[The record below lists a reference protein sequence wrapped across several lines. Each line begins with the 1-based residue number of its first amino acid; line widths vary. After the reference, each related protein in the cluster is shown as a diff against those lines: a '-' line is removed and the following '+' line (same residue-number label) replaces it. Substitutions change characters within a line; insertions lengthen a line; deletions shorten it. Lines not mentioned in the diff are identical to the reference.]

1 MTQEQ
6 SAERGDSPA
15 EDSED
20 RQIRTDDYG
29 DGDAAVGRGTSPSI
43 APQRGASR
51 SAGGALEEG
60 LADAERTYNGTG
72 GESDD
77 GGSGSGDNT
86 DSAEGADGGSGEGG
100 DADDRSADGTTGHDS
115 HDSTGG
121 TRPPKRREVITARA
135 AATFEPVGRS
145 VATARAFVRDTL
157 QGWGLGE
164 IVDDAVVL
172 TSELV
177 TNAVVHAGTAAE
189 VLCLRDGEG
198 VRVEVVDRYPER
210 ELPLQDP
217 GQVLGSPDREG
228 GRGLLLCAA
237 LASRWGVDYTAAD
250 KRVWFRLDL
259 PERPVGTSAAG
270 PALPDSAL
278 PVADHRVHVA
288 VIQIDRSGAVAAWNE
303 DAEQLFGYPAEQ
315 VVGKPLNDLAAWPHT
330 PGTST
335 GIAEAL
341 QLSRWEGSYG
351 VRGADGRTIPVY
363 ASHLRVRDSDGEPS
377 TVCLLVR
384 DHERAVLQ
392 STLRS
397 PVGDSGGRRQESSE
411 SATADPFEVF
421 IGSPA
426 PDDLDSL
433 LQRTVERARDMLDGD
448 AAYLLLATDDE
459 TELEVRASTGL
470 PSARQ
475 RFARVPVEA
484 GSGRYGSARMPSVH
498 EDLTAVPGAV
508 PLLDGTGMRSVV
520 TVPLKVEGRLT
531 GSLGVATEAPGRY
544 TNEEAL
550 RLQFAAD
557 RIALAVERARLTE
570 LERLRRGSL
579 SFLVEASDLL
589 AGTLDRDQTLALMA
603 QMTVPTLA
611 TWCAVYTV
619 SEPGSDPK
627 LSYVLHE
634 DEDRIDTLKALL
646 SKVDAPEPVPT
657 PGARVWTAPADAAHG
672 AALHTSLR
680 GAVLGEDQ
688 SFTPGATRATAA
700 AVGGETVV
708 LPLVARNRVIG
719 MLTLGKPADE
729 RFRQEIL
736 ELAEDVS
743 RRAALALDNAR
754 LYSER
759 TAISQ
764 SLQRSLLPPELPEV
778 TGGVEAEVIY
788 RAAGEGNEVGGDFY
802 DLFEIRDGTYGFAI
816 GDVCGTGPEAAS
828 VTGLA
833 RHALRLL
840 AREGLGGPAVLERL
854 NTAILDEGSR
864 SRFLT
869 LLYGEMRPQDDG
881 SAELKIVCA
890 GHPLP
895 LRLRQD
901 GSVESAADPQPLLGV
916 IDDLELYEQ
925 TITLDPGDIL
935 LCVTDGVTERR
946 EGTRMLGDEGLINV
960 LTTCTGLTAGAVAA
974 RIMRAVERFANT
986 APSDDMAI
994 LSMRV
999 PEQ

>member
-1 MTQEQ
+1 M
-6 SAERGDSPA
+6 
-15 EDSED
+15 
-20 RQIRTDDYG
+20 
-29 DGDAAVGRGTSPSI
+29 
-43 APQRGASR
+43 
-51 SAGGALEEG
+51 
-60 LADAERTYNGTG
+60 
-72 GESDD
+72 
-77 GGSGSGDNT
+77 
-86 DSAEGADGGSGEGG
+86 
-100 DADDRSADGTTGHDS
+100 
-115 HDSTGG
+115 
-121 TRPPKRREVITARA
+121 ITARA
-135 AATFEPVGRS
+135 AASFDPVGRS
-145 VATARAFVRDTL
+145 VATARSFVRDTL
-157 QGWGLGE
+157 QGWGFAD

-177 TNAVVHAGTAAE
+177 TNAVVHAGTSAD
-189 VLCLRDGEG
+189 VLCLRTEDG
-198 VRVEVVDRYPER
+198 VRIEVADRYPER
-210 ELPLQDP
+210 EIPLQAAA
-217 GQVLGSPDREG
+217 VNMGSPDREG
-228 GRGLLLCAA
+228 GRGLQLCAA
-237 LASRWGVDYTAAD
+237 LAAGWGVEYTPTH
-250 KRVWFRLDL
+250 KQVWFQLDL
-259 PERPVGTSAAG
+259 PDRPVGTRAAG
-270 PALPDSAL
+270 PSLPADLL
-278 PVADHRVHVA
+278 PLADGRVRVA
-288 VIQIDRSGAVAAWNE
+288 VVQIDRAGAISAWSE
-303 DAEQLFGYPAEQ
+303 DAEELFGYAAEQ
-315 VVGKPLNDLAAWPHT
+315 VIGKPLTDLAAWPHT

-351 VRGADGRTIPVY
+351 LRGANGRVTPVY
-363 ASHLRVRDSDGEPS
+363 ASHLRVRDTGGEPS

-392 STLRS
+392 TPLRV
-397 PVGDSGGRRQESSE
+397 PAAD
-411 SATADPFEVF
+411 SATHSEGGQATDPFEVF

-426 PDDLDSL
+426 PDDLDGL

-448 AAYLLLATDDE
+448 SAFLLLATDDE

-484 GSGRYGSARMPSVH
+484 GPGRYGSARMPAVH
-498 EDLTAVPGAV
+498 DDLTAVPGAV
-508 PLLDGTGMRSVV
+508 PLLSGTGMRSVV

-531 GSLGVATEAPGRY
+531 GSLGVAAESPARY
-544 TNEEAL
+544 SNEEAL

-557 RIALAVERARLTE
+557 RIALAVESARLGE

-611 TWCAVYTV
+611 TWCAVYTIADQA
-619 SEPGSDPK
+619 SDPY

-634 DEDRIDTLKALL
+634 DEERIDGLKALL
-646 SKVDAPEPVPT
+646 SKIAPPDPVPT
-657 PGARVWTAPADAAHG
+657 PGARVWSAPAEAAHE
-672 AALHTSLR
+672 AALRTSMRSLGR
-680 GAVLGEDQ
+680 GE
-688 SFTPGATRATAA
+688 PATVSSGIGTTLATAS

-719 MLTLGKPADE
+719 MLTLGKPTDE
-729 RFRQEIL
+729 HFRQEIL
-736 ELAEDVS
+736 ELAEDLS
-743 RRAALALDNAR
+743 RRAALALDNSR

-759 TAISQ
+759 MAISQ
-764 SLQRSLLPPELPEV
+764 SLQRSLLPPELPVIE
-778 TGGVEAEVIY
+778 GVEVEVIY

-802 DLFEIRDGTYGFAI
+802 DVFPIRDGAYGFAI
-816 GDVCGTGPEAAS
+816 GDVCGTGPEAAA

-840 AREGLGGPAVLERL
+840 AREGFGGPAVLERL
-854 NTAILDEGSR
+854 NSAILDEGAR

-869 LLYGEMRPQDDG
+869 LLYGELWPQEDG
-881 SAELKIVCA
+881 SAVLKIVCA

-901 GSVESAADPQPLLGV
+901 GTVEPAAEPQPLLGV
-916 IDDLELYEQ
+916 MDDLELYEQ
-925 TITLDPGDIL
+925 TVTLDPGDVL

-946 EGTRMLGDEGLINV
+946 EGTRMLGDDGLTDV

-974 RIMRAVERFANT
+974 RIMRAVERFASD

-994 LSMRV
+994 LAMRV
-999 PEQ
+999 PGLHKD

>member
-1 MTQEQ
+1 M
-6 SAERGDSPA
+6 
-15 EDSED
+15 
-20 RQIRTDDYG
+20 
-29 DGDAAVGRGTSPSI
+29 
-43 APQRGASR
+43 
-51 SAGGALEEG
+51 
-60 LADAERTYNGTG
+60 
-72 GESDD
+72 
-77 GGSGSGDNT
+77 
-86 DSAEGADGGSGEGG
+86 
-100 DADDRSADGTTGHDS
+100 TTGVIPGGQPPEPQP
-115 HDSTGG
+115 TGELLPQQRSEPAG
-121 TRPPKRREVITARA
+121 QAALPVDNRPRSSVITARA

-145 VATARAFVRDTL
+145 VATARSFVRDTL
-157 QGWGLGE
+157 QGWGFAD

-177 TNAVVHAGTAAE
+177 TNAVVHAGTHAD
-189 VLCLRDGEG
+189 VLCLRAEDG
-198 VRVEVVDRYPER
+198 VRIEVSDRYPER
-210 ELPLQDP
+210 EVPLQNAAATM
-217 GQVLGSPDREG
+217 GSPDREG
-228 GRGLLLCAA
+228 GRGLQLCAA
-237 LASRWGVDYTAAD
+237 LATRWGVDYTPTH
-250 KRVWFRLDL
+250 KNVWFQLNL
-259 PERPVGTSAAG
+259 PERPVGTRTAG
-270 PALPDSAL
+270 PSLPADLL
-278 PVADHRVHVA
+278 PLADGRVRVA
-288 VIQIDRSGAVAAWNE
+288 VIQVDRKGAITSWNE
-303 DAEQLFGYPAEQ
+303 DAEELFGYPAAE
-315 VVGKPLNDLAAWPHT
+315 VMGRPLTELAAWPHT

-335 GIAEAL
+335 GVAEAL

-351 VRGADGRTIPVY
+351 IRGADGRVASVY
-363 ASHLRVRDSDGEPS
+363 ASHLRVRDTGGEPS

-384 DHERAVLQ
+384 EHERAVLQ
-392 STLRS
+392 TPPRV
-397 PVGDSGGRRQESSE
+397 PAGDQGQSSDGQG
-411 SATADPFEVF
+411 ADPFEVF

-426 PDDLDSL
+426 PDDLDGL

-448 AAYLLLATDDE
+448 SAFLLLATDDE

-484 GSGRYGSARMPSVH
+484 GPGRYGSARMPAVH
-498 EDLTAVPGAV
+498 DDLTAVPGAV
-508 PLLDGTGMRSVV
+508 PLLSGTGMRSVV

-531 GSLGVATEAPGRY
+531 GSLGVAAEAPGRY
-544 TNEEAL
+544 SNEEAL

-557 RIALAVERARLTE
+557 RIALAVESARLGE

-611 TWCAVYTV
+611 TWCAVYTIADQA
-619 SEPGSDPK
+619 SEPY

-634 DEDRIDTLKALL
+634 DEELIDGIKALL
-646 SKVDAPEPVPT
+646 SKVPPPDPVPT
-657 PGARVWTAPADAAHG
+657 PGARVWTTPGEVAHQ
-672 AALHTSLR
+672 AALRSSMRSL
-680 GAVLGEDQ
+680 GLSGG
-688 SFTPGATRATAA
+688 PTRQISSGIGPTLATAS

-719 MLTLGKPADE
+719 MLVLGKPTDE
-729 RFRQEIL
+729 HFRQEIL
-736 ELAEDVS
+736 ELAEDLS

-764 SLQRSLLPPELPEV
+764 ALQRSLLPPGTPNID
-778 TGGVEAEVIY
+778 GVEVEVIY

-802 DLFEIRDGTYGFAI
+802 DLFPIGNGAYGFAI
-816 GDVCGTGPEAAS
+816 GDVCGTGPNAAA

-840 AREGLGGPAVLERL
+840 AREGLSGPAVLQRL
-854 NTAILDEGSR
+854 NSAILDEGDR

-869 LLYGEMRPQDDG
+869 LLYGEMRPQEDG
-881 SAELKIVCA
+881 SAELKVVCA

-901 GSVESAADPQPLLGV
+901 GTVTPAAEPQPLLGV
-916 IDDLELYEQ
+916 IEDLELHEE
-925 TITLDPGDIL
+925 TVTLDPGDVL

-946 EGTRMLGDEGLINV
+946 EGARMLGDDGLADV

-974 RIMRAVERFANT
+974 RIMRAVERFASD

-994 LSMRV
+994 LAMRV
-999 PEQ
+999 PGIHKDA

>member
-1 MTQEQ
+1 MTTGLIPGGQ
-6 SAERGDSPA
+6 SPERPTGAQMPHQRREPA
-15 EDSED
+15 
-20 RQIRTDDYG
+20 G
-29 DGDAAVGRGTSPSI
+29 H
-43 APQRGASR
+43 
-51 SAGGALEEG
+51 GALHV
-60 LADAERTYNGTG
+60 DNRT
-72 GESDD
+72 
-77 GGSGSGDNT
+77 
-86 DSAEGADGGSGEGG
+86 
-100 DADDRSADGTTGHDS
+100 RSS
-115 HDSTGG
+115 
-121 TRPPKRREVITARA
+121 VITARA
-135 AATFEPVGRS
+135 AASFEPVGRS
-145 VATARAFVRDTL
+145 VASARSFVRDTL
-157 QGWGLGE
+157 QGWGFAD

-177 TNAVVHAGTAAE
+177 TNAVVHAGTSAD
-189 VLCLRDGEG
+189 VLCLRSDDG
-198 VRVEVVDRYPER
+198 VRVEVADRYPER
-210 ELPLQDP
+210 EIPLQGSP
-217 GQVLGSPDREG
+217 VNMGSPDREG
-228 GRGLLLCAA
+228 GRGLQLCAA
-237 LASRWGVDYTAAD
+237 LAGRWGVEYTPTH
-250 KRVWFRLDL
+250 KQVWFQLDL
-259 PERPVGTSAAG
+259 PERPVGTRAAG
-270 PALPDSAL
+270 PSLPSDLL
-278 PVADHRVHVA
+278 PLADGRVRVA
-288 VIQIDRSGAVAAWNE
+288 VVQIDRTGAISSWNE
-303 DAEQLFGYPAEQ
+303 DAEDLFGYAAEQ
-315 VVGKPLNDLAAWPHT
+315 VTGKPLTDLAAWPHT

-351 VRGADGRTIPVY
+351 IRGANGRVTPVY
-363 ASHLRVRDSDGEPS
+363 ASHLRVRDTGGEPS

-392 STLRS
+392 TPLRIPASDTGNDAQST
-397 PVGDSGGRRQESSE
+397 
-411 SATADPFEVF
+411 DPFEVF

-426 PDDLDSL
+426 PDDLDGL

-448 AAYLLLATDDE
+448 SAFLLLATDDE

-484 GSGRYGSARMPSVH
+484 GPGRYGSARMPAVH
-498 EDLTAVPGAV
+498 EDLTMVPGAV
-508 PLLDGTGMRSVV
+508 PLLRGTGMRSVV

-531 GSLGVATEAPGRY
+531 GSLGVAAEAPARY
-544 TNEEAL
+544 SNEEAL

-557 RIALAVERARLTE
+557 RIALAVESARLGE

-611 TWCAVYTV
+611 TWCAVYTIADQA
-619 SEPGSDPK
+619 SDPY

-634 DEDRIDTLKALL
+634 DEELIDGIKSLL
-646 SKVDAPEPVPT
+646 SKISPPDPVPT
-657 PGARVWTAPADAAHG
+657 PGARVWSAPAQAAHQ
-672 AALHTSLR
+672 AALRTSMRSL
-680 GAVLGEDQ
+680 GLGEPPHRV
-688 SFTPGATRATAA
+688 SSGIGIGPTLATAS

-719 MLTLGKPADE
+719 MLTLGKPTDE
-729 RFRQEIL
+729 HFRQEIL
-736 ELAEDVS
+736 ELAEDLS

-764 SLQRSLLPPELPEV
+764 SLQRSLLPPELPEID
-778 TGGVEAEVIY
+778 GVEVEVIY

-802 DLFEIRDGTYGFAI
+802 DLFPISDGAYGFAI
-816 GDVCGTGPEAAS
+816 GDVCGTGPNAAA

-840 AREGLGGPAVLERL
+840 AREGLSGPAVLERL
-854 NTAILDEGSR
+854 NSAILDEGAR

-869 LLYGEMRPQDDG
+869 LLYGELRPQEDG
-881 SAELKIVCA
+881 SAELKVVCA

-901 GSVESAADPQPLLGV
+901 GTVEPAAEPQPLLGV
-916 IDDLELYEQ
+916 MEDLELYEQ
-925 TITLDPGDIL
+925 TVTLDPGDVL

-946 EGTRMLGDEGLINV
+946 EGSRMLGDDGLTDV

-974 RIMRAVERFANT
+974 RIMRAVERFASD

-994 LSMRV
+994 LAMRV
-999 PEQ
+999 PGLHKD

>member
-1 MTQEQ
+1 MTTGLHPGGTPQDPRPTGHHALPAQE
-6 SAERGDSPA
+6 R
-15 EDSED
+15 
-20 RQIRTDDYG
+20 
-29 DGDAAVGRGTSPSI
+29 VGQG
-43 APQRGASR
+43 APH
-51 SAGGALEEG
+51 
-60 LADAERTYNGTG
+60 
-72 GESDD
+72 
-77 GGSGSGDNT
+77 
-86 DSAEGADGGSGEGG
+86 
-100 DADDRSADGTTGHDS
+100 ADDR
-115 HDSTGG
+115 
-121 TRPPKRREVITARA
+121 TRSSVITARA
-135 AATFEPVGRS
+135 AASFEPVGRS
-145 VATARAFVRDTL
+145 VATARSFVRDTL
-157 QGWGLGE
+157 QGWGFAD

-177 TNAVVHAGTAAE
+177 TNAVVHAGTSAD
-189 VLCLRDGEG
+189 VLCLRSDDG
-198 VRVEVVDRYPER
+198 VRIEVADHYPER
-210 ELPLQDP
+210 EIPLQATA
-217 GQVLGSPDREG
+217 VNMGSPDREG
-228 GRGLLLCAA
+228 GRGLQLCAA
-237 LASRWGVDYTAAD
+237 LARRWGVEYTPT
-250 KRVWFRLDL
+250 KKQVWFQLDL
-259 PERPVGTSAAG
+259 PERAVGTRAAG
-270 PALPDSAL
+270 PSLPADLL
-278 PVADHRVHVA
+278 PLADGRVRVA
-288 VIQIDRSGAVAAWNE
+288 VIQIDRTGAINAWNE
-303 DAEQLFGYPAEQ
+303 DAEELFGYAAEQ
-315 VVGKPLNDLAAWPHT
+315 VTGKPLTDLAAWPHT
-330 PGTST
+330 PGTGT
-335 GIAEAL
+335 GIVEAL

-351 VRGADGRTIPVY
+351 VRCADGRVTPVY
-363 ASHLRVRDSDGEPS
+363 ASHLRVRDTGGEPS

-392 STLRS
+392 TPLRGPAS
-397 PVGDSGGRRQESSE
+397 DSGSHAEGQ
-411 SATADPFEVF
+411 TTDPFEVF

-426 PDDLDSL
+426 PDDLDGL

-448 AAYLLLATDDE
+448 SAFLLLATDDE

-484 GSGRYGSARMPSVH
+484 GPGRYGSARMPAVH
-498 EDLTAVPGAV
+498 EDLTVVPGAV
-508 PLLDGTGMRSVV
+508 PLLGGTGMRSVV

-531 GSLGVATEAPGRY
+531 GSLGVAAEAPGRY
-544 TNEEAL
+544 SNEEAL

-557 RIALAVERARLTE
+557 RIALAVESARLGE

-611 TWCAVYTV
+611 TWCAVYTIADQA
-619 SEPGSDPK
+619 SDPY

-634 DEDRIDTLKALL
+634 DEELIDGLKALL
-646 SKVDAPEPVPT
+646 SKIAPPDPVPT
-657 PGARVWTAPADAAHG
+657 PGARVWAAPAAAAHDAA
-672 AALHTSLR
+672 LRTSMR
-680 GAVLGEDQ
+680 SLGLGGQ
-688 SFTPGATRATAA
+688 TSVSSGIGTTLATAA

-719 MLTLGKPADE
+719 MLTLGKPSDE
-729 RFRQEIL
+729 HFRQEIL
-736 ELAEDVS
+736 ELAEDLS

-764 SLQRSLLPPELPEV
+764 SLQRSLLPPELPQIE
-778 TGGVEAEVIY
+778 GVEVEVIY

-802 DLFEIRDGTYGFAI
+802 DLFPIRDGAYGFAI
-816 GDVCGTGPEAAS
+816 GDVCGTGPEAAA

-840 AREGLGGPAVLERL
+840 AREGYGGPAVLERL
-854 NTAILDEGSR
+854 NSAILDEGAR

-869 LLYGEMRPQDDG
+869 LLYGELWPQEDG
-881 SAELKIVCA
+881 SAVLKVVCA

-901 GSVESAADPQPLLGV
+901 GTVEPAAEPQPLLGV
-916 IDDLELYEQ
+916 MEDLELYEQ
-925 TITLDPGDIL
+925 RVTLDPGDVL

-946 EGTRMLGDEGLINV
+946 EGTRMLGDDGLADV

-974 RIMRAVERFANT
+974 RIMRAVERFASD

-994 LSMRV
+994 LAMRV
-999 PEQ
+999 PGLQTD

>member
-1 MTQEQ
+1 M
-6 SAERGDSPA
+6 
-15 EDSED
+15 
-20 RQIRTDDYG
+20 
-29 DGDAAVGRGTSPSI
+29 
-43 APQRGASR
+43 
-51 SAGGALEEG
+51 
-60 LADAERTYNGTG
+60 
-72 GESDD
+72 
-77 GGSGSGDNT
+77 
-86 DSAEGADGGSGEGG
+86 
-100 DADDRSADGTTGHDS
+100 TTGDLGV
-115 HDSTGG
+115 D
-121 TRPPKRREVITARA
+121 TRTRSSVITARA
-135 AATFEPVGRS
+135 AATFDPVGRS
-145 VATARAFVRDTL
+145 VATARSFVRDTL
-157 QGWGLGE
+157 QGWGFTD

-189 VLCLRDGEG
+189 VLCLRTGDGA
-198 VRVEVVDRYPER
+198 RIEVADRYPER
-210 ELPLQDP
+210 EIPLQ
-217 GQVLGSPDREG
+217 QSLATMGSPDREG
-228 GRGLLLCAA
+228 GRGLQLCAA
-237 LASRWGVDYTAAD
+237 LASRWGVDYTPTH
-250 KRVWFRLDL
+250 KQVWFQLDL
-259 PERPVGTSAAG
+259 PERPVGIRTAG
-270 PALPDSAL
+270 PSLPTDLL
-278 PVADHRVHVA
+278 PLADGRVRVA
-288 VIQIDRSGAVAAWNE
+288 VIQIDRTGAVTAWNE
-303 DAEQLFGYPAEQ
+303 DAEELFGYAADQ
-315 VVGKPLNDLAAWPHT
+315 VTGKPLTDFAAWPHT

-351 VRGADGRTIPVY
+351 IRGADGRVTPVY
-363 ASHLRVRDSDGEPS
+363 ASHLRVRDADGDPS

-392 STLRS
+392 TPLRG
-397 PVGDSGGRRQESSE
+397 PVHPDPANLTEGH
-411 SATADPFEVF
+411 AADPFEVF

-426 PDDLDSL
+426 PDDLDGL

-448 AAYLLLATDDE
+448 AAFLLLATDDE

-484 GSGRYGSARMPSVH
+484 GPGRYGSARMPSVH
-498 EDLTAVPGAV
+498 EDLSEVPGAV
-508 PLLDGTGMRSVV
+508 PLLNGTGLRSVV

-531 GSLGVATEAPGRY
+531 GSLGVAAEAPDRY
-544 TNEEAL
+544 SNEEAL

-557 RIALAVERARLTE
+557 RIALAVESARLGE
-570 LERLRRGSL
+570 LERHRRGSL

-611 TWCAVYTV
+611 TWCAVYTIADQS
-619 SEPGSDPK
+619 SEPY

-634 DEDRIDTLKALL
+634 DEERIDGLKALL
-646 SKVDAPEPVPT
+646 ARIAPPDPVPT
-657 PGARVWTAPADAAHG
+657 PGARVWNTPSEAAHE
-672 AALHTSLR
+672 AALRTSMRSL
-680 GAVLGEDQ
+680 GLGEPA
-688 SFTPGATRATAA
+688 SVSSGIGTTLATSS

-719 MLTLGKPADE
+719 MLTLGKPSDE
-729 RFRQEIL
+729 HFRQEDL
-736 ELAEDVS
+736 ELAEDLS

-764 SLQRSLLPPELPEV
+764 SLQRSLLPPELPDV
-778 TGGVEAEVIY
+778 PGVEVEVIY

-802 DLFEIRDGTYGFAI
+802 DLFPIRDGAYGFAI
-816 GDVCGTGPEAAS
+816 GDVCGTGPEAAA

-840 AREGLGGPAVLERL
+840 AREGFGGPAVLERL
-854 NTAILDEGSR
+854 NAAILDEGAR

-869 LLYGEMRPQDDG
+869 LLYGELWPQEDG
-881 SAELKIVCA
+881 SAVLKVVCA

-901 GSVESAADPQPLLGV
+901 GTVEPAAEPQPLLGV
-916 IDDLELYEQ
+916 MDDLELYEQ
-925 TITLDPGDIL
+925 TVVLDPGDVL

-946 EGTRMLGDEGLINV
+946 EGPRMLGDDGLTDV

-974 RIMRAVERFANT
+974 RIMRAVERFASD

-994 LSMRV
+994 LAMRV
-999 PEQ
+999 PGLQKD

>member
-1 MTQEQ
+1 MTTGLIPGGQPPDPGPTGGLPQQRREPV
-6 SAERGDSPA
+6 GH
-15 EDSED
+15 
-20 RQIRTDDYG
+20 
-29 DGDAAVGRGTSPSI
+29 AAQHVENR
-43 APQRGASR
+43 SR
-51 SAGGALEEG
+51 S
-60 LADAERTYNGTG
+60 
-72 GESDD
+72 S
-77 GGSGSGDNT
+77 
-86 DSAEGADGGSGEGG
+86 
-100 DADDRSADGTTGHDS
+100 
-115 HDSTGG
+115 
-121 TRPPKRREVITARA
+121 VITARA
-135 AATFEPVGRS
+135 AASFEPVGRS
-145 VATARAFVRDTL
+145 VASARSFVRDTL
-157 QGWGLGE
+157 QGWGFAD

-177 TNAVVHAGTAAE
+177 TNAVVHAGTSADL
-189 VLCLRDGEG
+189 LCLRSDEG
-198 VRVEVVDRYPER
+198 VRIEVADRYPER
-210 ELPLQDP
+210 EIPLQASAINM
-217 GQVLGSPDREG
+217 GSPDREG
-228 GRGLLLCAA
+228 GRGLQLCAA
-237 LASRWGVDYTAAD
+237 LAGHWGVEYTPTH
-250 KRVWFRLDL
+250 KTVWFQLDL
-259 PERPVGTSAAG
+259 PARVVGTRAAG
-270 PALPDSAL
+270 PALPADLL
-278 PVADHRVHVA
+278 PLADGRVRVA
-288 VIQIDRSGAVAAWNE
+288 VVQIDRTGHITAWNE
-303 DAEQLFGYPAEQ
+303 DAEDLFGYPAEQ
-315 VVGKPLNDLAAWPHT
+315 VTGKPLTDLAAWPHT

-351 VRGADGRTIPVY
+351 IRAADGRVTPVY
-363 ASHLRVRDSDGEPS
+363 ASHLRVRDTGGEPS

-392 STLRS
+392 TPLRVPASDTGTTSDGQST
-397 PVGDSGGRRQESSE
+397 
-411 SATADPFEVF
+411 DPFEVF
-421 IGSPA
+421 IGYPA
-426 PDDLDSL
+426 PDDLDGL

-448 AAYLLLATDDE
+448 SAFLLLATDDE

-484 GSGRYGSARMPSVH
+484 GSGRYGSARMPAVH
-498 EDLTAVPGAV
+498 DDLTAVPGAV
-508 PLLDGTGMRSVV
+508 PLLNGTGMRSVV

-531 GSLGVATEAPGRY
+531 GSLGVAAEAPGRY
-544 TNEEAL
+544 SNEEAL

-557 RIALAVERARLTE
+557 RIALAVESARLGE

-579 SFLVEASDLL
+579 NFLVEASDLL

-611 TWCAVYTV
+611 TWCAVYTIAHQA
-619 SEPGSDPK
+619 SEPY

-634 DEDRIDTLKALL
+634 DEELIDGIKSLL
-646 SKVDAPEPVPT
+646 SKVPPPDPVPA
-657 PGARVWTAPADAAHG
+657 PGARVWTAPAEVAHQ
-672 AALHTSLR
+672 AALRSSMRSL
-680 GAVLGEDQ
+680 GLSGGPTHQV
-688 SFTPGATRATAA
+688 TPGIGPTLATAS

-719 MLTLGKPADE
+719 MLTLGKPTDE
-729 RFRQEIL
+729 HFRQEIL
-736 ELAEDVS
+736 ELAEDLS

-764 SLQRSLLPPELPEV
+764 SLQRSLLPPELPTIE
-778 TGGVEAEVIY
+778 GVEVEVIY

-802 DLFEIRDGTYGFAI
+802 DVFPIRDGAYGFAI
-816 GDVCGTGPEAAS
+816 GDVCGTGPNAAA

-840 AREGLGGPAVLERL
+840 AREGLSGPAVLERL
-854 NTAILDEGSR
+854 NSAILDEGAR

-869 LLYGEMRPQDDG
+869 LLYGEMRPQEDG
-881 SAELKIVCA
+881 SAELKVVCA

-901 GSVESAADPQPLLGV
+901 GSVEPAAEPQPLLGV

-925 TITLDPGDIL
+925 RVTLDPGDVL

-946 EGTRMLGDEGLINV
+946 EGARMLGDDGLADV

-974 RIMRAVERFANT
+974 RIMRAVERFASD

-994 LSMRV
+994 LAMRV
-999 PEQ
+999 PGLHKD

>member
-1 MTQEQ
+1 MTTGLIPGGQPPDPRPTGGLPPQTRHEP
-6 SAERGDSPA
+6 EPA
-15 EDSED
+15 P
-20 RQIRTDDYG
+20 
-29 DGDAAVGRGTSPSI
+29 DGP
-43 APQRGASR
+43 GARHDESR
-51 SAGGALEEG
+51 S
-60 LADAERTYNGTG
+60 
-72 GESDD
+72 
-77 GGSGSGDNT
+77 
-86 DSAEGADGGSGEGG
+86 
-100 DADDRSADGTTGHDS
+100 RSS
-115 HDSTGG
+115 
-121 TRPPKRREVITARA
+121 VITARA
-135 AATFEPVGRS
+135 AASFDPVGRS
-145 VATARAFVRDTL
+145 VASARSFVRDTL
-157 QGWGLGE
+157 QGWGCAD

-177 TNAVVHAGTAAE
+177 TNAVVHAGTAAD
-189 VLCLRDGEG
+189 VLCLRTEDG
-198 VRVEVVDRYPER
+198 VRIEVADRYPER
-210 ELPLQDP
+210 EVPLQSAA
-217 GQVLGSPDREG
+217 VTMSSPDREG
-228 GRGLLLCAA
+228 GRGLQLCAA
-237 LASRWGVDYTAAD
+237 LAARWGVEYTPTH
-250 KRVWFRLDL
+250 KNVWFQLTL
-259 PERPVGTSAAG
+259 PERAVGTRTAG
-270 PALPDSAL
+270 PSLPADLL
-278 PVADHRVHVA
+278 PLADGRVRVA
-288 VIQIDRSGAVAAWNE
+288 VIQIDRTGAITAWNE
-303 DAEQLFGYPAEQ
+303 DAEELFGYQADL
-315 VVGKPLNDLAAWPHT
+315 VTGKPLTDLAAWPHT

-351 VRGADGRTIPVY
+351 IRDASGRVVPVY
-363 ASHLRVRDSDGEPS
+363 ASHLRVRDTAGEPS

-392 STLRS
+392 TPLRHVS
-397 PVGDSGGRRQESSE
+397 PDAPPAGEGQSS
-411 SATADPFEVF
+411 DPFEIF

-426 PDDLDSL
+426 PDDLDGL

-448 AAYLLLATDDE
+448 SAFLLLATDDE

-484 GSGRYGSARMPSVH
+484 GPGRYGSARMPAVH
-498 EDLTAVPGAV
+498 DDLTAVPGAV
-508 PLLDGTGMRSVV
+508 PLLNGTGMRSVV

-531 GSLGVATEAPGRY
+531 GSLGVAAEAPGRY
-544 TNEEAL
+544 SNEEAL

-557 RIALAVERARLTE
+557 RIALAVESARLGE

-611 TWCAVYTV
+611 TWCAVYTIADQA
-619 SEPGSDPK
+619 SEPY

-634 DEDRIDTLKALL
+634 DEELIDGIKSLL
-646 SKVDAPEPVPT
+646 SKIPPPDPVPT
-657 PGARVWTAPADAAHG
+657 PGARVWSAPAEAAHQ
-672 AALHTSLR
+672 AALRSSMRSL
-680 GAVLGEDQ
+680 GLGE
-688 SFTPGATRATAA
+688 PATVSSGIGPTLATAA

-719 MLTLGKPADE
+719 MLTLGKPTDE
-729 RFRQEIL
+729 HFRQEIL
-736 ELAEDVS
+736 ELAEDLS

-764 SLQRSLLPPELPEV
+764 SLQRSLLPPEYPQID
-778 TGGVEAEVIY
+778 GVEVEVIY

-802 DLFEIRDGTYGFAI
+802 DVFPIRDGVYGFAI
-816 GDVCGTGPEAAS
+816 GDVCGTGPNAAA

-840 AREGLGGPAVLERL
+840 AREGLSGPAVLERL
-854 NTAILDEGSR
+854 NSAILDEGAR

-869 LLYGEMRPQDDG
+869 LLYGELRPQDDG
-881 SAELKIVCA
+881 SAELKVVCA

-901 GSVESAADPQPLLGV
+901 GTVEAAAEPQPLLGV
-916 IDDLELYEQ
+916 LEDLELYEQ
-925 TITLDPGDIL
+925 TVTLDPGDVL

-946 EGTRMLGDEGLINV
+946 EGSRMLGDDGLADV

-974 RIMRAVERFANT
+974 RIMRAVERFASD

-994 LSMRV
+994 LAMRV
-999 PEQ
+999 PGLQNA

>member
-1 MTQEQ
+1 MTTGLHPGETPQDPRPTGHHALPTQER
-6 SAERGDSPA
+6 AGHGSPHA
-15 EDSED
+15 
-20 RQIRTDDYG
+20 
-29 DGDAAVGRGTSPSI
+29 
-43 APQRGASR
+43 
-51 SAGGALEEG
+51 
-60 LADAERTYNGTG
+60 
-72 GESDD
+72 
-77 GGSGSGDNT
+77 
-86 DSAEGADGGSGEGG
+86 
-100 DADDRSADGTTGHDS
+100 ADDR
-115 HDSTGG
+115 
-121 TRPPKRREVITARA
+121 TRSSVITARA
-135 AATFEPVGRS
+135 AASFEPVGRS
-145 VATARAFVRDTL
+145 VATARSFVRDTL
-157 QGWGLGE
+157 QGWGFAD

-177 TNAVVHAGTAAE
+177 TNAVVHAGTSAD
-189 VLCLRDGEG
+189 VLCLRSDDG
-198 VRVEVVDRYPER
+198 VRIEVADRYPER
-210 ELPLQDP
+210 EIPLQAAAINM
-217 GQVLGSPDREG
+217 GSPDREG
-228 GRGLLLCAA
+228 GRGLQLCAA
-237 LASRWGVDYTAAD
+237 LARRWGVDYTPTH
-250 KRVWFRLDL
+250 KQVWFQLDL
-259 PERPVGTSAAG
+259 PERAIGTRTAG
-270 PALPDSAL
+270 PSLPADLL
-278 PVADHRVHVA
+278 PLADGRVRVA
-288 VIQIDRSGAVAAWNE
+288 VVQIDRTGAVNAWNE
-303 DAEQLFGYPAEQ
+303 DAEELFGYAAEQ
-315 VVGKPLNDLAAWPHT
+315 VIGKPLTDFAAWPHT
-330 PGTST
+330 PGTGT
-335 GIAEAL
+335 GIVEAL

-351 VRGADGRTIPVY
+351 VRCADGRVTPVY
-363 ASHLRVRDSDGEPS
+363 ASHLRVRDTTGEPS

-392 STLRS
+392 TPLRGPAS
-397 PVGDSGGRRQESSE
+397 DTGTHAEGQ
-411 SATADPFEVF
+411 ATDPFEVF

-426 PDDLDSL
+426 PDDLDGL

-448 AAYLLLATDDE
+448 SAFLLLATDDE

-484 GSGRYGSARMPSVH
+484 GPGRYGSARMPAVH
-498 EDLTAVPGAV
+498 EDLTLVPGAV
-508 PLLDGTGMRSVV
+508 PLLGGTGMRSVV

-531 GSLGVATEAPGRY
+531 GSLGVAAESPGRY
-544 TNEEAL
+544 SNEEAL

-557 RIALAVERARLTE
+557 RIALAVESARLGE

-611 TWCAVYTV
+611 TWCAVYTIADQA
-619 SEPGSDPK
+619 SEPY

-634 DEDRIDTLKALL
+634 DEELIDGLKALL
-646 SKVDAPEPVPT
+646 SKIAPPDPVPT
-657 PGARVWTAPADAAHG
+657 PGARVWSAPAAAAHDAA
-672 AALHTSLR
+672 LRTSMR
-680 GAVLGEDQ
+680 SLGLGGQ
-688 SFTPGATRATAA
+688 PSASYGIGPTLATAA

-719 MLTLGKPADE
+719 MLTLGKPSDE
-729 RFRQEIL
+729 HFRQEIL
-736 ELAEDVS
+736 ELAEDLS

-764 SLQRSLLPPELPEV
+764 SLQRSLLPPELPQIE
-778 TGGVEAEVIY
+778 GVEVEVIY

-802 DLFEIRDGTYGFAI
+802 DLFPIRDGAYGFAI
-816 GDVCGTGPEAAS
+816 GDVCGTGPEAAA

-840 AREGLGGPAVLERL
+840 AREGYGGPAVLERL
-854 NTAILDEGSR
+854 NSAILDEGAR

-869 LLYGEMRPQDDG
+869 LLYGELWPQEDG
-881 SAELKIVCA
+881 SAVLKVVCA

-901 GSVESAADPQPLLGV
+901 GTVEPAAEPQPLLGV
-916 IDDLELYEQ
+916 MEDLELYEQ
-925 TITLDPGDIL
+925 RVTLDPGDVL

-946 EGTRMLGDEGLINV
+946 EGTRMLGDDGLADV

-974 RIMRAVERFANT
+974 RIMRAVERFASD

-994 LSMRV
+994 LAMRV
-999 PEQ
+999 PGLHTD

>member
-1 MTQEQ
+1 MTTGVIPGEQ
-6 SAERGDSPA
+6 PPEPRPRGPQLP
-15 EDSED
+15 E
-20 RQIRTDDYG
+20 
-29 DGDAAVGRGTSPSI
+29 
-43 APQRGASR
+43 QRGEPH
-51 SAGGALEEG
+51 GPEEPPV
-60 LADAERTYNGTG
+60 
-72 GESDD
+72 
-77 GGSGSGDNT
+77 
-86 DSAEGADGGSGEGG
+86 
-100 DADDRSADGTTGHDS
+100 DDR
-115 HDSTGG
+115 
-121 TRPPKRREVITARA
+121 TRSSVITARA
-135 AATFEPVGRS
+135 AASFEPLGRS
-145 VATARAFVRDTL
+145 VATARSFVRDTL
-157 QGWGLGE
+157 QGWGFGD

-177 TNAVVHAGTAAE
+177 TNAVVHAGTAAD
-189 VLCLRDGEG
+189 VLCLRSDEG
-198 VRVEVVDRYPER
+198 VRIEVSDRYPER
-210 ELPLQDP
+210 EIPLQGAAVDM
-217 GQVLGSPDREG
+217 GSPDREG
-228 GRGLLLCAA
+228 GRGLQLCAA
-237 LASRWGVDYTAAD
+237 LAGRWGVEYTPTH
-250 KRVWFRLDL
+250 KMVWFRLDL
-259 PERPVGTSAAG
+259 PARPVGTRAAG
-270 PALPDSAL
+270 PVLPAELL
-278 PVADHRVHVA
+278 PLADGRVRVA
-288 VIQIDRSGAVAAWNE
+288 VVQIDRGGTITAWNE
-303 DAEQLFGYPAEQ
+303 DAEELFGYAPEL
-315 VVGKPLNDLAAWPHT
+315 VTGKPLTDLAAWPHT
-330 PGTST
+330 PGTGT

-341 QLSRWEGSYG
+341 RLSRWEGSYG
-351 VRGADGRTIPVY
+351 IRGAHGRVIPVY
-363 ASHLRVRDSDGEPS
+363 ASHLRVRDTGGEPS

-392 STLRS
+392 TPLRV
-397 PVGDSGGRRQESSE
+397 PNGDTGAAGDGSN
-411 SATADPFEVF
+411 TDPFEVF

-426 PDDLDSL
+426 PDDLDGL

-448 AAYLLLATDDE
+448 AAFLLLATDDE

-484 GSGRYGSARMPSVH
+484 GPGRYGSARMPAVH
-498 EDLTAVPGAV
+498 DDLTATPAAV
-508 PLLDGTGMRSVV
+508 PLLGGTGMRSVV

-531 GSLGVATEAPGRY
+531 GSLGVAAEAPGRY
-544 TNEEAL
+544 SNEEAL

-557 RIALAVERARLTE
+557 RIALAVESARLGE

-611 TWCAVYTV
+611 TWCAVYTIADQA
-619 SEPGSDPK
+619 SDPY

-634 DEDRIDTLKALL
+634 DEELIDGIKSLL
-646 SKVDAPEPVPT
+646 SKIAPPDPVPT
-657 PGARVWTAPADAAHG
+657 PGARVWSAPGEAAHQ
-672 AALHTSLR
+672 AALRSSMRSLS
-680 GAVLGEDQ
+680 LGD
-688 SFTPGATRATAA
+688 SHHRIGSTIGPTLATAA

-719 MLTLGKPADE
+719 MLTLGKPTDDH
-729 RFRQEIL
+729 FRQEIL
-736 ELAEDVS
+736 ELAEDLS

-764 SLQRSLLPPELPEV
+764 SLQRSLLPPGLPQID
-778 TGGVEAEVIY
+778 GVEVDVIY

-802 DLFEIRDGTYGFAI
+802 DLFPIRDGAYGFAI
-816 GDVCGTGPEAAS
+816 GDVCGTGPEAAA

-840 AREGLGGPAVLERL
+840 AREGYGGPAVLERL
-854 NTAILDEGSR
+854 NSAILDEGAR

-869 LLYGEMRPQDDG
+869 LLYGELWPQEDG
-881 SAELKIVCA
+881 SAHLKVVCA

-901 GSVESAADPQPLLGV
+901 GTVEPAAEPQPLLGV
-916 IDDLELYEQ
+916 MEDLELYEQ
-925 TITLDPGDIL
+925 SVTLDPGDVL

-946 EGTRMLGDEGLINV
+946 EGTRMLGDDGLADV

-974 RIMRAVERFANT
+974 RIMRAVERFASD

-994 LSMRV
+994 LAMRV
-999 PEQ
+999 PELLPRD

>member
-1 MTQEQ
+1 MGM
-6 SAERGDSPA
+6 GDLGV
-15 EDSED
+15 DT
-20 RQIRTDDYG
+20 RT
-29 DGDAAVGRGTSPSI
+29 
-43 APQRGASR
+43 R
-51 SAGGALEEG
+51 S
-60 LADAERTYNGTG
+60 
-72 GESDD
+72 S
-77 GGSGSGDNT
+77 
-86 DSAEGADGGSGEGG
+86 
-100 DADDRSADGTTGHDS
+100 
-115 HDSTGG
+115 
-121 TRPPKRREVITARA
+121 VITARA
-135 AATFEPVGRS
+135 AATFDPVGRS
-145 VATARAFVRDTL
+145 VAAARTFVRDTL
-157 QGWGLGE
+157 QGWGHAD

-177 TNAVVHAGTAAE
+177 TNAVVHAGTNAD
-189 VLCLRDGEG
+189 VLCLRSEDS
-198 VRVEVVDRYPER
+198 VRIEVADRYPER
-210 ELPLQDP
+210 EIPLQQSTHTI
-217 GQVLGSPDREG
+217 GHPDREG
-228 GRGLLLCAA
+228 GRGLQLCAA
-237 LASRWGVDYTAAD
+237 LAARWGVEYTSTH
-250 KRVWFRLDL
+250 KRVWFQLDL
-259 PERPVGTSAAG
+259 PERPVGTRTAG
-270 PALPDSAL
+270 PEIATDLLPL
-278 PVADHRVHVA
+278 ADTRVRVA
-288 VIQIDRSGAVAAWNE
+288 VVQIDSTGAISAWNE
-303 DAEQLFGYPAEQ
+303 DAETLFGYPAEK
-315 VVGKPLNDLAAWPHT
+315 VNGKPLTDLAAWPHT
-330 PGTST
+330 PGTGT

-351 VRGADGRTIPVY
+351 IRGADGRVVPVY
-363 ASHLRVRDSDGEPS
+363 ASHLRVRDTDGDPS

-392 STLRS
+392 TPHRGPAPDAASVS
-397 PVGDSGGRRQESSE
+397 DGQPG
-411 SATADPFEVF
+411 ADPFDAF

-426 PDDLDSL
+426 PDDLDGL

-448 AAYLLLATDDE
+448 AAFLLLATDDE

-484 GSGRYGSARMPSVH
+484 GTGRYGSARMPSVH
-498 EDLTAVPGAV
+498 EDLSVVPGAA
-508 PLLDGTGMRSVV
+508 PLLNGTGMRSVV

-531 GSLGVATEAPGRY
+531 GSLGVAAESPGRY
-544 TNEEAL
+544 SNEEAL

-557 RIALAVERARLTE
+557 RIALAVESARLGE

-611 TWCAVYTV
+611 TWCAVYTIADQS
-619 SEPGSDPK
+619 SEPY

-634 DEDRIDTLKALL
+634 DEERIDGLKALL
-646 SKVDAPEPVPT
+646 SRIAPPDPVPT
-657 PGARVWTAPADAAHG
+657 PGARVWSAPGEAAHQ
-672 AALHTSLR
+672 AALRSSMRSLGR
-680 GAVLGEDQ
+680 GETTPLGAGIG
-688 SFTPGATRATAA
+688 TTLATAS

-719 MLTLGKPADE
+719 MLTLGKPTE
-729 RFRQEIL
+729 EHFRQEIL
-736 ELAEDVS
+736 ELAEDLS

-759 TAISQ
+759 MAISQ

-778 TGGVEAEVIY
+778 PGVEVEVIY

-802 DLFEIRDGTYGFAI
+802 DLFPIRDGAYGFAI
-816 GDVCGTGPEAAS
+816 GDVCGTGPEAAA

-840 AREGLGGPAVLERL
+840 AREGFGGPAVLERL
-854 NTAILDEGSR
+854 NAAILDEGAR

-869 LLYGEMRPQDDG
+869 LLYGELWPQEDG
-881 SAELKIVCA
+881 SAILKIVCA

-901 GSVESAADPQPLLGV
+901 GTVEPYAEPQPLLGV
-916 IDDLELYEQ
+916 MDDLELYEQ
-925 TITLDPGDIL
+925 TVTLEPGDVL

-946 EGTRMLGDEGLINV
+946 EGTRMLGDDGLADV

-974 RIMRAVERFANT
+974 RIMRAVERFASD

-994 LSMRV
+994 LAMRV
-999 PEQ
+999 PEPHQD

>member
-1 MTQEQ
+1 MTTGLIPGGQPPDPRPSDPRAPEQ
-6 SAERGDSPA
+6 RGDPTGQGSPHV
-15 EDSED
+15 DN
-20 RQIRTDDYG
+20 R
-29 DGDAAVGRGTSPSI
+29 P
-43 APQRGASR
+43 R
-51 SAGGALEEG
+51 S
-60 LADAERTYNGTG
+60 
-72 GESDD
+72 S
-77 GGSGSGDNT
+77 
-86 DSAEGADGGSGEGG
+86 
-100 DADDRSADGTTGHDS
+100 
-115 HDSTGG
+115 
-121 TRPPKRREVITARA
+121 VITARA
-135 AATFEPVGRS
+135 AASFEPVGRS

-157 QGWGLGE
+157 QGWGFAD

-177 TNAVVHAGTAAE
+177 TNAVVHAGTHAD
-189 VLCLRDGEG
+189 VLCLRSEDG
-198 VRVEVVDRYPER
+198 VRIEVGDRYPER
-210 ELPLQDP
+210 EIPLQGSP
-217 GQVLGSPDREG
+217 ATMGSPDREG
-228 GRGLLLCAA
+228 GRGLQLCAA
-237 LASRWGVDYTAAD
+237 IATRWGVEYTPTH
-250 KRVWFRLDL
+250 KQVWFQLDL
-259 PERPVGTSAAG
+259 PDRPVGTRAAG
-270 PALPDSAL
+270 PSLPPDLLPLADS
-278 PVADHRVHVA
+278 RVRVA
-288 VIQIDRSGAVAAWNE
+288 VVQIDRSGAISSWNE
-303 DAEQLFGYPAEQ
+303 DAEELFGYTADQ
-315 VVGKPLNDLAAWPHT
+315 VTGKPLTDLAAWPHT
-330 PGTST
+330 PGTGT

-351 VRGADGRTIPVY
+351 IRGATGRVTPVY
-363 ASHLRVRDSDGEPS
+363 ASHLRVRDTDGEPS

-392 STLRS
+392 TPSRHPASDT
-397 PVGDSGGRRQESSE
+397 SS
-411 SATADPFEVF
+411 SDGQSADPFEVF

-426 PDDLDSL
+426 PDDLDGL

-448 AAYLLLATDDE
+448 SAFLLLATDDE

-484 GSGRYGSARMPSVH
+484 GPGRYGSARMPAVH
-498 EDLTAVPGAV
+498 EDLLAVPGAV
-508 PLLDGTGMRSVV
+508 PLLNNTGMRSVV

-531 GSLGVATEAPGRY
+531 GSLGVAAESPGRY
-544 TNEEAL
+544 SNEEAL

-557 RIALAVERARLTE
+557 RIALAVESARLGE

-611 TWCAVYTV
+611 TWCAVYTIADQA
-619 SEPGSDPK
+619 SEPY

-634 DEDRIDTLKALL
+634 DEELIDGIKSLL
-646 SKVDAPEPVPT
+646 SKIAPPDPVPT
-657 PGARVWTAPADAAHG
+657 PGARVWAAPAAAAHDS
-672 AALHTSLR
+672 ALRSSMRSL
-680 GAVLGEDQ
+680 GLSGSSTHQVSSGIGPTL
-688 SFTPGATRATAA
+688 ATAA

-719 MLTLGKPADE
+719 MLTLGKPTDE
-729 RFRQEIL
+729 HFRQEIL
-736 ELAEDVS
+736 ELAEDLS

-764 SLQRSLLPPELPEV
+764 SLQRSLLPPGLPDID
-778 TGGVEAEVIY
+778 GVEVDVIY

-802 DLFEIRDGTYGFAI
+802 DVFPISDGAYGFAI
-816 GDVCGTGPEAAS
+816 GDVCGTGPHAAA

-840 AREGLGGPAVLERL
+840 AREGLSGPAVLERL
-854 NTAILDEGSR
+854 NSAILDEGDR

-869 LLYGEMRPQDDG
+869 LLYGEMRPQADG
-881 SAELKIVCA
+881 SAELKVVCA

-901 GSVESAADPQPLLGV
+901 GTVEPAAEPQPLLGV
-916 IDDLELYEQ
+916 MDDLELYEQ
-925 TITLDPGDIL
+925 TVILDPGDVL

-946 EGTRMLGDEGLINV
+946 EGTRMLGDDGLADV

-974 RIMRAVERFANT
+974 RIMRAVERFASD

-994 LSMRV
+994 LAMRV
-999 PEQ
+999 A

>member
-1 MTQEQ
+1 M
-6 SAERGDSPA
+6 
-15 EDSED
+15 
-20 RQIRTDDYG
+20 
-29 DGDAAVGRGTSPSI
+29 
-43 APQRGASR
+43 
-51 SAGGALEEG
+51 
-60 LADAERTYNGTG
+60 
-72 GESDD
+72 
-77 GGSGSGDNT
+77 
-86 DSAEGADGGSGEGG
+86 
-100 DADDRSADGTTGHDS
+100 TTGDLGV
-115 HDSTGG
+115 D
-121 TRPPKRREVITARA
+121 TRARSSVITARA
-135 AATFEPVGRS
+135 AATFDPVGRS
-145 VATARAFVRDTL
+145 VATSRSFVRDTL
-157 QGWGLGE
+157 QGWGFTD

-189 VLCLRDGEG
+189 VLCLRTGDGA
-198 VRVEVVDRYPER
+198 RIEVADRYPER
-210 ELPLQDP
+210 EIPLQ
-217 GQVLGSPDREG
+217 QSLATMGSPDREG
-228 GRGLLLCAA
+228 GRGLQLCAA
-237 LASRWGVDYTAAD
+237 LASRWGVEYTSTH
-250 KRVWFRLDL
+250 KQVWFQLDL
-259 PERPVGTSAAG
+259 PERPVGTRTAG
-270 PALPDSAL
+270 PSLPTELL
-278 PVADHRVHVA
+278 PLADGRVRVA
-288 VIQIDRSGAVAAWNE
+288 VVQIDRTSAVTAWNE
-303 DAEQLFGYPAEQ
+303 DAEELFGYAAEQ
-315 VVGKPLNDLAAWPHT
+315 VTGKPLTDFAAWPHT
-330 PGTST
+330 PGIST

-351 VRGADGRTIPVY
+351 IRGADGRVTPVY
-363 ASHLRVRDSDGEPS
+363 ASHLRVRDADGDPS

-392 STLRS
+392 TPLRG
-397 PVGDSGGRRQESSE
+397 PSSHPDP
-411 SATADPFEVF
+411 ANLTDGHAADPFEVF

-426 PDDLDSL
+426 PDDLDGL

-448 AAYLLLATDDE
+448 AAFLLLATDDE

-484 GSGRYGSARMPSVH
+484 GPGRYGSARMPSVH
-498 EDLTAVPGAV
+498 EDLADVPGAV
-508 PLLDGTGMRSVV
+508 PLLNGTGLRSVV

-531 GSLGVATEAPGRY
+531 GSLGVAAEAPDRY
-544 TNEEAL
+544 SNEEAL

-557 RIALAVERARLTE
+557 RIALAVESARLGE

-611 TWCAVYTV
+611 TWCAVYTIADQS
-619 SEPGSDPK
+619 SEPY

-634 DEDRIDTLKALL
+634 DEERIDGLKALL
-646 SKVDAPEPVPT
+646 SRIAPPDPVPT
-657 PGARVWTAPADAAHG
+657 PGARVWSTPSEAAHE
-672 AALHTSLR
+672 AALRTSMRSL
-680 GAVLGEDQ
+680 GLGEPA
-688 SFTPGATRATAA
+688 SVSSGIGTTLATAS

-719 MLTLGKPADE
+719 MLTLGKPSDE
-729 RFRQEIL
+729 HFRQEIL
-736 ELAEDVS
+736 ELAEDLS

-764 SLQRSLLPPELPEV
+764 SLQRSLLPPELPHV
-778 TGGVEAEVIY
+778 PGVEVEVIY

-802 DLFEIRDGTYGFAI
+802 DLFPIRDGAYGFAI
-816 GDVCGTGPEAAS
+816 GDVCGTGPEAAA

-840 AREGLGGPAVLERL
+840 AREGFGGPAVLERL
-854 NTAILDEGSR
+854 NAAILDEGAR

-869 LLYGEMRPQDDG
+869 LLYGELWPQEDG
-881 SAELKIVCA
+881 SAVLKVVCA

-901 GSVESAADPQPLLGV
+901 GTVEPAAEPQPLLGV
-916 IDDLELYEQ
+916 MEDLELYEQ
-925 TITLDPGDIL
+925 TVVLDPGDVL

-946 EGTRMLGDEGLINV
+946 EGTRMLGDDGLTDV

-974 RIMRAVERFANT
+974 RIMRAVERFASD

-994 LSMRV
+994 LAMRV
-999 PEQ
+999 PGLQKD

>member
-1 MTQEQ
+1 M
-6 SAERGDSPA
+6 R
-15 EDSED
+15 
-20 RQIRTDDYG
+20 
-29 DGDAAVGRGTSPSI
+29 
-43 APQRGASR
+43 
-51 SAGGALEEG
+51 
-60 LADAERTYNGTG
+60 
-72 GESDD
+72 
-77 GGSGSGDNT
+77 
-86 DSAEGADGGSGEGG
+86 
-100 DADDRSADGTTGHDS
+100 
-115 HDSTGG
+115 
-121 TRPPKRREVITARA
+121 RPVITARA

-157 QGWGLGE
+157 QGWGCAD

-177 TNAVVHAGTAAE
+177 TNAVVHAGTAAD
-189 VLCLRDGEG
+189 VLCLRTDGG
-198 VRVEVVDRYPER
+198 VRISVADRYPER
-210 ELPLQDP
+210 EIPLQST
-217 GQVLGSPDREG
+217 GQAMVHPDREG
-228 GRGLLLCAA
+228 GRGLLLCGA
-237 LASRWGVDYTAAD
+237 LAARWGVEYTAAQ
-250 KRVWFRLDL
+250 KHVWFHLEL
-259 PERPVGTSAAG
+259 PERPAGTRSAG
-270 PALPDSAL
+270 PALPVDAL
-278 PVADHRVHVA
+278 PVTDTRVRVA
-288 VIQIDRSGAVAAWNE
+288 VIQVDRGGGVTFWNE
-303 DAEQLFGYPAEQ
+303 DAQGLFGYDPEQ
-315 VVGKPLNDLAAWPHT
+315 VIGKPLTDFAAWPHT
-330 PGTST
+330 PGTGT

-351 VRGADGRTIPVY
+351 IRDADGRVVPVY
-363 ASHLRVRDSDGEPS
+363 ASHLRVRDTDGEAS

-392 STLRS
+392 SPQRPPATDAT
-397 PVGDSGGRRQESSE
+397 PTHEGRP
-411 SATADPFEVF
+411 ADPFEVF

-426 PDDLDSL
+426 PDDLDGL

-484 GSGRYGSARMPSVH
+484 GSGRYGSARMPAVH

-508 PLLDGTGMRSVV
+508 PLLSGTGMRSVV

-531 GSLGVATEAPGRY
+531 GSLGVAAESPARY

-570 LERLRRGSL
+570 LEKLRRGSL

-619 SEPGSDPK
+619 ADQASEPE

-634 DEDRIDTLKALL
+634 DEDRIDGLKTLLQR
-646 SKVDAPEPVPT
+646 VDPPEPVPT
-657 PGARVWTAPADAAHG
+657 PGARVWTAPADAAHD
-672 AALHTSLR
+672 AALRTSLR
-680 GAVLGEDQ
+680 SLGLEE
-688 SFTPGATRATAA
+688 SARPSKGPGATLATAA

-719 MLTLGKPADE
+719 MLTLGKPTE
-729 RFRQEIL
+729 EHFRQEIL
-736 ELAEDVS
+736 ELAEDLS
-743 RRAALALDNAR
+743 RRAALALDNSR

-764 SLQRSLLPPELPEV
+764 SLQRSLLPPELPDIP
-778 TGGVEAEVIY
+778 GVEAEVIY

-802 DLFEIRDGTYGFAI
+802 DLFPIRDGAYGFAI
-816 GDVCGTGPEAAS
+816 GDVCGTGPEAAA

-840 AREGLGGPAVLERL
+840 AREGFGGPAVLERL
-854 NTAILDEGSR
+854 NAAILDEGAR

-869 LLYGEMRPQDDG
+869 LLYGELWPQDDG
-881 SAELKIVCA
+881 SALLKVVCA

-901 GSVESAADPQPLLGV
+901 GSVEPAAEPQPLLGV
-916 IDDLELYEQ
+916 MDDLELYEQ
-925 TITLDPGDIL
+925 TVTLDPGDVL

-946 EGTRMLGDEGLINV
+946 EGTRMLGDDGLTDV

-974 RIMRAVERFANT
+974 RVLRAVERFA
-986 APSDDMAI
+986 AEPASDDMAI
-994 LSMRV
+994 LALRV
-999 PEQ
+999 PEIPAA

>member
-1 MTQEQ
+1 MT
-6 SAERGDSPA
+6 
-15 EDSED
+15 
-20 RQIRTDDYG
+20 T
-29 DGDAAVGRGTSPSI
+29 
-43 APQRGASR
+43 
-51 SAGGALEEG
+51 G
-60 LADAERTYNGTG
+60 LHP
-72 GESDD
+72 
-77 GGSGSGDNT
+77 GGSPQDPRPTENQPLQRQ
-86 DSAEGADGGSGEGG
+86 ERDGHGPSHASPHVLPHVENRT
-100 DADDRSADGTTGHDS
+100 RSS
-115 HDSTGG
+115 
-121 TRPPKRREVITARA
+121 VITARA
-135 AATFEPVGRS
+135 AASFEPVGRS
-145 VATARAFVRDTL
+145 VATARSFVRDTL
-157 QGWGLGE
+157 QGWGFAD

-177 TNAVVHAGTAAE
+177 TNAVVHAGTSAD
-189 VLCLRDGEG
+189 VLCLRSDDG
-198 VRVEVVDRYPER
+198 VRIEVADRYPER
-210 ELPLQDP
+210 EIPLQTTS
-217 GQVLGSPDREG
+217 VNMGSPDREG
-228 GRGLLLCAA
+228 GRGLQLCAA
-237 LASRWGVDYTAAD
+237 LAGRWGVDYTPTH
-250 KRVWFRLDL
+250 KQVWFHLDL
-259 PERPVGTSAAG
+259 PERAVGTRTAG
-270 PALPDSAL
+270 PSL
-278 PVADHRVHVA
+278 PVDLLPLADGRVRVA
-288 VIQIDRSGAVAAWNE
+288 VVQIDRTGSIGAWNE
-303 DAEQLFGYPAEQ
+303 DAEELFGYMAEQ
-315 VVGKPLNDLAAWPHT
+315 VTGKPLTDLAAWPHT

-351 VRGADGRTIPVY
+351 IRDANGRVTPVY
-363 ASHLRVRDSDGEPS
+363 ASHLRVRDTQGEPS

-392 STLRS
+392 T
-397 PVGDSGGRRQESSE
+397 PVRVPASDPAVASDGQQ
-411 SATADPFEVF
+411 TDPFEVF

-426 PDDLDSL
+426 PDDLDGL

-448 AAYLLLATDDE
+448 SAFLLLATDDE

-484 GSGRYGSARMPSVH
+484 GPGRYGSARMPAVH
-498 EDLTAVPGAV
+498 DDLTAVPGAV
-508 PLLDGTGMRSVV
+508 PLLSGTGMRSVV

-531 GSLGVATEAPGRY
+531 GSLGVAAEAPGRY
-544 TNEEAL
+544 SNEEAL

-557 RIALAVERARLTE
+557 RIALAVESARLGE

-603 QMTVPTLA
+603 QMTIPTLA
-611 TWCAVYTV
+611 TWCAVYTIADQA
-619 SEPGSDPK
+619 SEPY

-634 DEDRIDTLKALL
+634 DEERIDGIKALL
-646 SKVDAPEPVPT
+646 SKVPPPDPIPT
-657 PGARVWTAPADAAHG
+657 PGARVWSAPADAAHK
-672 AALHTSLR
+672 AALRTSMRSL
-680 GAVLGEDQ
+680 GLGE
-688 SFTPGATRATAA
+688 PATVSSGIGTTLATAA

-719 MLTLGKPADE
+719 MLTLGKPTDE
-729 RFRQEIL
+729 HFRQEIL
-736 ELAEDVS
+736 ELAEDLS

-778 TGGVEAEVIY
+778 EGVEVEVIY

-802 DLFEIRDGTYGFAI
+802 DLFPIRDGAYGFAI
-816 GDVCGTGPEAAS
+816 GDVCGTGPEAAA

-840 AREGLGGPAVLERL
+840 AREGFGGPAVLERL
-854 NTAILDEGSR
+854 NSAIIDEGAR

-869 LLYGEMRPQDDG
+869 LLYGELWPQENG
-881 SAELKIVCA
+881 SAILKVVCA

-901 GSVESAADPQPLLGV
+901 GSVEPAAEPQPLLGV
-916 IDDLELYEQ
+916 MEDLELYEQ
-925 TITLDPGDIL
+925 TVTLDPGDVL

-946 EGTRMLGDEGLINV
+946 EGTRMLGDDGLTDV

-974 RIMRAVERFANT
+974 RIMRAVERFASD

-994 LSMRV
+994 LAMRV
-999 PEQ
+999 PGLHND

>member
-1 MTQEQ
+1 M
-6 SAERGDSPA
+6 
-15 EDSED
+15 
-20 RQIRTDDYG
+20 
-29 DGDAAVGRGTSPSI
+29 
-43 APQRGASR
+43 
-51 SAGGALEEG
+51 
-60 LADAERTYNGTG
+60 
-72 GESDD
+72 
-77 GGSGSGDNT
+77 
-86 DSAEGADGGSGEGG
+86 
-100 DADDRSADGTTGHDS
+100 
-115 HDSTGG
+115 
-121 TRPPKRREVITARA
+121 ITARA
-135 AATFEPVGRS
+135 TATFEPVGRS
-145 VATARAFVRDTL
+145 VASARAFVRDTL
-157 QGWGLGE
+157 QGWGFSD

-189 VLCLRDGEG
+189 VFCLRNERG
-198 VRVEVVDRYPER
+198 VRVEVADRYPER
-210 ELPLQDP
+210 ELPLQST
-217 GQVLGSPDREG
+217 GRHLAHPDREG
-228 GRGLLLCAA
+228 GRGLLLCGA
-237 LASRWGVDYTAAD
+237 LASRWGVEYTATH
-250 KRVWFRLDL
+250 KQVWFQLDL
-259 PERPVGTSAAG
+259 AERPAGTRSAG
-270 PALPDSAL
+270 PALPTDAL
-278 PVADHRVHVA
+278 PVADSRVRVA
-288 VIQIDRSGAVAAWNE
+288 VVQIDRGGAVSSWND
-303 DAEQLFGYPAEQ
+303 DAQELFGYAPEQ
-315 VVGKPLNDLAAWPHT
+315 VIGKPLTDLAAWPHT
-330 PGTST
+330 PGTGT

-351 VRGADGRTIPVY
+351 LRDTDGRVVPVY
-363 ASHLRVRDSDGEPS
+363 ASHLRVRDAQGEPS
-377 TVCLLVR
+377 TVLLLVR

-392 STLRS
+392 TTLR
-397 PVGDSGGRRQESSE
+397 PAAGDRATTSGDGRGP
-411 SATADPFEVF
+411 AADPFEVF

-426 PDDLDSL
+426 PDDLDGL

-484 GSGRYGSARMPSVH
+484 GTGRYGSARMPSVH

-508 PLLDGTGMRSVV
+508 PLLGGTGMRSVV

-531 GSLGVATEAPGRY
+531 GSLGVAAEGPGRY

-619 SEPGSDPK
+619 ADQASEPE

-634 DEDRIDTLKALL
+634 DEDRIDGIKTLLG
-646 SKVDAPEPVPT
+646 KVAPPDPVPT
-657 PGARVWTAPADAAHG
+657 PGARVWTAPSDAAHS
-672 AALHTSLR
+672 AALRSSLR
-680 GAVLGEDQ
+680 AVDMGDPSQ
-688 SFTPGATRATAA
+688 STAGPGPSLATAS

-719 MLTLGKPADE
+719 MLTLGKPTE
-729 RFRQEIL
+729 EHFRQEIL
-736 ELAEDVS
+736 ELAEDLS

-778 TGGVEAEVIY
+778 PGVEVEVIY

-802 DLFEIRDGTYGFAI
+802 DVFPIRDGAYGFAI
-816 GDVCGTGPEAAS
+816 GDVCGTGPEAAA

-840 AREGLGGPAVLERL
+840 AREGFGGPAVLERL
-854 NTAILDEGSR
+854 NAAILDEGAR

-869 LLYGEMRPQDDG
+869 LLYGELWPQQDG
-881 SAELKIVCA
+881 GAILKVVCA

-901 GSVESAADPQPLLGV
+901 GSVEPAAEPQPLLGV
-916 IDDLELYEQ
+916 MEDLELYEQ
-925 TITLDPGDIL
+925 TVSLDPGDVL

-946 EGTRMLGDEGLINV
+946 EGSRMLGDDGLVDV

-974 RIMRAVERFANT
+974 RILRAVERFA
-986 APSDDMAI
+986 AEPASDDMAI
-994 LSMRV
+994 LAMRV
-999 PEQ
+999 PEPHAAQEA

>member
-1 MTQEQ
+1 MTTGLIPGGQPPDPRPTNALPPRPRREQ
-6 SAERGDSPA
+6 DS
-15 EDSED
+15 
-20 RQIRTDDYG
+20 R
-29 DGDAAVGRGTSPSI
+29 
-43 APQRGASR
+43 
-51 SAGGALEEG
+51 EE
-60 LADAERTYNGTG
+60 AQHVI
-72 GESDD
+72 
-77 GGSGSGDNT
+77 
-86 DSAEGADGGSGEGG
+86 
-100 DADDRSADGTTGHDS
+100 DDRPRSS
-115 HDSTGG
+115 
-121 TRPPKRREVITARA
+121 VITARA

-157 QGWGLGE
+157 QGWGFAD
-164 IVDDAVVL
+164 IIDDAVVL

-177 TNAVVHAGTAAE
+177 TNAVVHAGTHADL
-189 VLCLRDGEG
+189 LCLRHEDG
-198 VRVEVVDRYPER
+198 VRIEVADRYPER
-210 ELPLQDP
+210 EIPLQ
-217 GQVLGSPDREG
+217 GSLATMGSPDREG
-228 GRGLLLCAA
+228 GRGLQLCAA
-237 LASRWGVDYTAAD
+237 IAGRWGVDYTPTH
-250 KRVWFRLDL
+250 KTVWFQLDL
-259 PERPVGTSAAG
+259 PDRPVGTRTAG
-270 PALPDSAL
+270 PALPAELLPLADS
-278 PVADHRVHVA
+278 RVRVA
-288 VIQIDRSGAVAAWNE
+288 VVQIDRTGAISAWNE
-303 DAEQLFGYPAEQ
+303 DAEELFGYPADQ
-315 VVGKPLNDLAAWPHT
+315 VVGKPLTDLAAWPHT

-335 GIAEAL
+335 GIVEAL

-351 VRGADGRTIPVY
+351 IRGANGRVTPVY
-363 ASHLRVRDSDGEPS
+363 ASHLRVRDTEGDPS

-384 DHERAVLQ
+384 NHERAVLQ
-392 STLRS
+392 SPTRV
-397 PVGDSGGRRQESSE
+397 PVTDGPADGQS
-411 SATADPFEVF
+411 TDPFEVF

-426 PDDLDSL
+426 PDDLDGL

-448 AAYLLLATDDE
+448 SAFLLLATDDE

-484 GSGRYGSARMPSVH
+484 GPGRYSSARMPAVH
-498 EDLTAVPGAV
+498 EDLLAVPGAV
-508 PLLDGTGMRSVV
+508 PLLNGTGMRSVV

-531 GSLGVATEAPGRY
+531 GSLGVAAEGPGRY
-544 TNEEAL
+544 SNEEAL

-557 RIALAVERARLTE
+557 RIALAVESARLGE

-611 TWCAVYTV
+611 TWCAVYTIADQA
-619 SEPGSDPK
+619 SDPY

-634 DEDRIDTLKALL
+634 DEELIDGIKSLL
-646 SKVDAPEPVPT
+646 SKIAPPDPVPT
-657 PGARVWTAPADAAHG
+657 PGARVWSAPGEAAHDAA
-672 AALHTSLR
+672 LR
-680 GAVLGEDQ
+680 SSMRTLGLTGGPTHQ
-688 SFTPGATRATAA
+688 MSSGIGPTLATAS

-719 MLTLGKPADE
+719 MLTLGKPTDE
-729 RFRQEIL
+729 HFRQEIL
-736 ELAEDVS
+736 ELAEDLS

-764 SLQRSLLPPELPEV
+764 SLQRSLLPPELPDID
-778 TGGVEAEVIY
+778 GVEVEVIY

-802 DLFEIRDGTYGFAI
+802 DLFPISDGAYGFAI
-816 GDVCGTGPEAAS
+816 GDVCGTGPHAAA

-840 AREGLGGPAVLERL
+840 AREGLSGPAVLERL
-854 NTAILDEGSR
+854 NSAILDEGAR

-869 LLYGEMRPQDDG
+869 LLYGEMRPQPDG
-881 SAELKIVCA
+881 SAELKVVCA

-901 GSVESAADPQPLLGV
+901 GTVEPAAEPQPLLGV
-916 IDDLELYEQ
+916 MEDLELYEQ
-925 TITLDPGDIL
+925 TVVLDPGDVL

-946 EGTRMLGDEGLINV
+946 EGTRMLGDDGLADV

-974 RIMRAVERFANT
+974 RIMRAVERFASD

-994 LSMRV
+994 LAMRV
-999 PEQ
+999 A

>member
-1 MTQEQ
+1 M
-6 SAERGDSPA
+6 
-15 EDSED
+15 
-20 RQIRTDDYG
+20 
-29 DGDAAVGRGTSPSI
+29 
-43 APQRGASR
+43 
-51 SAGGALEEG
+51 
-60 LADAERTYNGTG
+60 
-72 GESDD
+72 
-77 GGSGSGDNT
+77 
-86 DSAEGADGGSGEGG
+86 
-100 DADDRSADGTTGHDS
+100 
-115 HDSTGG
+115 
-121 TRPPKRREVITARA
+121 ITARA
-135 AATFEPVGRS
+135 AASFEPVGRS
-145 VATARAFVRDTL
+145 VATARSFVRDTL
-157 QGWGLGE
+157 QGWGFAD

-177 TNAVVHAGTAAE
+177 TNAVVHAGTSAD
-189 VLCLRDGEG
+189 VLCLRSDDG
-198 VRVEVVDRYPER
+198 VRIEVADRYPER
-210 ELPLQDP
+210 EIPLQATA
-217 GQVLGSPDREG
+217 VSMGSPDREG
-228 GRGLLLCAA
+228 GRGLQLCAA
-237 LASRWGVDYTAAD
+237 LARRWGVEYTPTH
-250 KRVWFRLDL
+250 KQVWFQLDL
-259 PERPVGTSAAG
+259 PERAVGTRAAG
-270 PALPDSAL
+270 PSLPADLL
-278 PVADHRVHVA
+278 PLADGRVRVA
-288 VIQIDRSGAVAAWNE
+288 VVQIDRTGAINSWNE
-303 DAEQLFGYPAEQ
+303 DAEELFGYAAEQ
-315 VVGKPLNDLAAWPHT
+315 VTGKPLTDLAAWPHT
-330 PGTST
+330 PGTGT
-335 GIAEAL
+335 GIVEAL

-351 VRGADGRTIPVY
+351 VRCADGRVTPVY
-363 ASHLRVRDSDGEPS
+363 ASHLRVRDTSGEPS

-392 STLRS
+392 TPLRGPAS
-397 PVGDSGGRRQESSE
+397 DSGTHTESQ
-411 SATADPFEVF
+411 ATDPFEVF

-426 PDDLDSL
+426 PDDLDGL

-448 AAYLLLATDDE
+448 SAFLLLATDDE

-484 GSGRYGSARMPSVH
+484 GPGRYGSARMPAVH
-498 EDLTAVPGAV
+498 EDLTVVPGAV
-508 PLLDGTGMRSVV
+508 PLLGGTGMRSVV

-531 GSLGVATEAPGRY
+531 GSLGVAAESPGRY
-544 TNEEAL
+544 SNEEAL

-557 RIALAVERARLTE
+557 RIALAVESARLGE

-611 TWCAVYTV
+611 TWCAVYTIADQA
-619 SEPGSDPK
+619 SDPY

-634 DEDRIDTLKALL
+634 DEELIDGLKALL
-646 SKVDAPEPVPT
+646 SKVAPPDPVPT
-657 PGARVWTAPADAAHG
+657 PGARVWSAPAAAAHDAA
-672 AALHTSLR
+672 LRTSMR
-680 GAVLGEDQ
+680 SLGLGGQ
-688 SFTPGATRATAA
+688 TSISSGIGPTLATAA

-719 MLTLGKPADE
+719 MLTLGKPSDE
-729 RFRQEIL
+729 HFRQEIL
-736 ELAEDVS
+736 ELAEDLS

-764 SLQRSLLPPELPEV
+764 SLQRSLLPPELPQIQ
-778 TGGVEAEVIY
+778 GVEVEVIY

-802 DLFEIRDGTYGFAI
+802 DVFPIRDGAYGFAI
-816 GDVCGTGPEAAS
+816 GDVCGTGPEAAA

-840 AREGLGGPAVLERL
+840 AREGYGGPAVLERL
-854 NTAILDEGSR
+854 NSAILDEGAR

-869 LLYGEMRPQDDG
+869 LLYGELWPQEDG
-881 SAELKIVCA
+881 SAVLKVVCA

-901 GSVESAADPQPLLGV
+901 GTVEPAAEPQPLLGV
-916 IDDLELYEQ
+916 MEDLELYEQ
-925 TITLDPGDIL
+925 RVTLDPGDVL

-946 EGTRMLGDEGLINV
+946 EGTRMLGDDGLADV

-974 RIMRAVERFANT
+974 RIMRAVERFASD

-994 LSMRV
+994 LAMRV
-999 PEQ
+999 PGLHTD

>member
-1 MTQEQ
+1 MTTGLIPG
-6 SAERGDSPA
+6 AP
-15 EDSED
+15 
-20 RQIRTDDYG
+20 TP
-29 DGDAAVGRGTSPSI
+29 DGP
-43 APQRGASR
+43 
-51 SAGGALEEG
+51 
-60 LADAERTYNGTG
+60 TG
-72 GESDD
+72 GQMPHQRHDPAGRE
-77 GGSGSGDNT
+77 
-86 DSAEGADGGSGEGG
+86 ALHV
-100 DADDRSADGTTGHDS
+100 DDR
-115 HDSTGG
+115 
-121 TRPPKRREVITARA
+121 TRSSVITARA
-135 AATFEPVGRS
+135 AASFEPVGRS
-145 VATARAFVRDTL
+145 VASARSFVRDTL
-157 QGWGLGE
+157 QGWGFAD

-177 TNAVVHAGTAAE
+177 TNAVVHAGTSAD
-189 VLCLRDGEG
+189 VLCLRSEDG
-198 VRVEVVDRYPER
+198 VRIEVADRYPER
-210 ELPLQDP
+210 EIPLQGSP
-217 GQVLGSPDREG
+217 VNMGSPDREG
-228 GRGLLLCAA
+228 GRGLQLCAA
-237 LASRWGVDYTAAD
+237 LAGRWGVDYSPTH
-250 KRVWFRLDL
+250 KQVWFQLDL
-259 PERPVGTSAAG
+259 PERPVGTRAAG
-270 PALPDSAL
+270 PALPLDLL
-278 PVADHRVHVA
+278 PLADGRVRVA
-288 VIQIDRSGAVAAWNE
+288 VVQIDRTGAISSWNE
-303 DAEQLFGYPAEQ
+303 DAEDLFGYASEQ
-315 VVGKPLNDLAAWPHT
+315 VVGKPLTDFAAWPHT

-351 VRGADGRTIPVY
+351 IRGADGRVTPVY
-363 ASHLRVRDSDGEPS
+363 ASHLRVRDTDGEPS

-384 DHERAVLQ
+384 NHERAVLQ
-392 STLRS
+392 TPLRV
-397 PVGDSGGRRQESSE
+397 PAGDSASDST
-411 SATADPFEVF
+411 STDPFEVF

-426 PDDLDSL
+426 PDDLDGL
-433 LQRTVERARDMLDGD
+433 LQRTVERARDMLNGD
-448 AAYLLLATDDE
+448 SAFLLLATDDE

-484 GSGRYGSARMPSVH
+484 GPGRYGSARMPAVH
-498 EDLTAVPGAV
+498 EDLTMVPGAV
-508 PLLDGTGMRSVV
+508 PLLRGTGMRSVV

-531 GSLGVATEAPGRY
+531 GSLGVAAEGPGRY
-544 TNEEAL
+544 SNEEAL

-557 RIALAVERARLTE
+557 RIALAVESARLGE

-611 TWCAVYTV
+611 TWCAVYTIADQA
-619 SEPGSDPK
+619 SEPY

-634 DEDRIDTLKALL
+634 DEELIDGIKSLL
-646 SKVDAPEPVPT
+646 SKIPPPDPVPT
-657 PGARVWTAPADAAHG
+657 PGARVWSAPAESAHQ
-672 AALHTSLR
+672 AALRTSMRSL
-680 GAVLGEDQ
+680 GLGEPVRRV
-688 SFTPGATRATAA
+688 SAGIGPTLATAS

-719 MLTLGKPADE
+719 MLTLGKPTDE
-729 RFRQEIL
+729 HFRQEIL
-736 ELAEDVS
+736 ELAEDLS

-764 SLQRSLLPPELPEV
+764 SLQRSLLPPELPEID
-778 TGGVEAEVIY
+778 GVEVEVIY

-802 DLFEIRDGTYGFAI
+802 DLFPISDGAYGFAI
-816 GDVCGTGPEAAS
+816 GDVCGTGPNAAA

-840 AREGLGGPAVLERL
+840 AREGLSGPAVLERL
-854 NTAILDEGSR
+854 NSAILDEGAR

-869 LLYGEMRPQDDG
+869 LLYGEMRPQEDG
-881 SAELKIVCA
+881 SAELKVVCA

-901 GSVESAADPQPLLGV
+901 GTVEPAAEPQPLLGV
-916 IDDLELYEQ
+916 MEDLELYEQ
-925 TITLDPGDIL
+925 TVTLDPGDVL

-946 EGTRMLGDEGLINV
+946 EGTRMLGDDGLADV

-974 RIMRAVERFANT
+974 RIMRAVERFASD

-994 LSMRV
+994 LAMRV
-999 PEQ
+999 PEVHKD